1 MHTASATAVAAMTE
15 RDREAMMTQVAAY
28 LSVPGNTLKKL
39 GVENTE
45 LIDAGRVLRFE
56 EGGGMGAGKLKRDG
70 GGSVEW
76 VTLKVDGV
84 DVRPGN
90 PFSVQLCNGT
100 VNIPKGAWGE
110 TEWGKD
116 MLALSK
122 SVKAGDSDKILR
134 RVIWNGDIG
143 SFKVSQ
149 QRKLSDEERVRLS
162 AFLKRFVFSRVA

>member
-1 MHTASATAVAAMTE
+1 
-15 RDREAMMTQVAAY
+15 MTQVAAY

-134 RVIWNGDIG
+134 KVIWNGDIG